1 MEQQRFSYKD
11 IVIEQLSFR
20 IADLETFIKRLLEE
34 NENLKREL
42 SRVSSEKVTNENE

>member
-1 MEQQRFSYKD
+1 MEQQFNYKD

-20 IADLETFIKRLLEE
+20 IADLETFVKKLLAE

-42 SRVSSEKVTNENE
+42 SQAYSEQVSE